1 MNEPVVRL
9 DIPQAWIHGDVAA
22 AFDDLIRTIDRLYHL
37 DAEERCSIALVIPPP
52 LPSLVL

>member
-1 MNEPVVRL
+1 MTEPVVRL